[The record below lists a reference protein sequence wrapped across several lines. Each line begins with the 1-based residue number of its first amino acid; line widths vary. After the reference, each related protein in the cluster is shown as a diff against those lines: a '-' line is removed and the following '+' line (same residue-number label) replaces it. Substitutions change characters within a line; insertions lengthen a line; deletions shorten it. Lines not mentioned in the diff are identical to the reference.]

1 MSPLAVAFLIIA
13 IIGVLA
19 LPRRWAAFFLLCAGI
34 YLPTSLSF
42 SLGPFNF
49 YALRLLLTAAIFRV
63 VIRKEGL
70 ANAMHGLDWVMVI
83 WAAAAL
89 SSSLLHDDIGATL
102 VNRSGLVFTT
112 CGTYFMFRAFCRSAD
127 DVIAICRIVAIILIP
142 IAIAMG
148 YERLTGINTFSA
160 FGGVPMPEIRG
171 GSFRARGPFGH
182 SILAGTVG
190 AVSLPLMAP
199 LWKQYRGTS
208 IAGLLACFAM
218 IFSSSSSGPIM
229 SAAFSLA
236 ALLMWPLRYH
246 MRFVRWM
253 VVFFYIAMDMI
264 MKAPAYYL
272 LARIDL
278 TGSSTSWHRAAL
290 IETAIDHWSEW
301 WLAGTDF
308 TRHWMPYGVPWS
320 GNHIDITN
328 HYLRMGVDGGLPLML
343 LFIWVLAKGFSMVGQ
358 TLRQSDN
365 AQSQPSFVVWALG
378 AALFSHAATFMSVSY
393 FDQSVVFFYLTLA
406 TIGLNLIQQEPPPI
420 RQAITL
426 NQYGDGSI
434 VHPFIG
440 ER

>member
-1 MSPLAVAFLIIA
+1 MSPLAVAFLFFA
-13 IIGVLA
+13 MIGVLV
-19 LPRRWAAFFLLCAGI
+19 LPRRWAALSLLCAGC

-49 YALRLLLTAAIFRV
+49 YALRLLLTVAILRA
-63 VIRKEGL
+63 VIRKDGL
-70 ANAMHGLDWVMVI
+70 ANGMHGLDWVMVI
-83 WAAAAL
+83 WATAAL
-89 SSSLLHDDIGATL
+89 TSSLLHDDIAATL

-127 DVIAICRIVAIILIP
+127 DIIAICRIVAIVLIP
-142 IAIAMG
+142 IAIAMV
-148 YERLTGINTFSA
+148 YERFTGINAFSA
-160 FGGVPMPEIRG
+160 FGGVQMSDIRG
-171 GSFRARGPFGH
+171 GSFRAQGPFGH

-199 LWKQYRGTS
+199 LWKPYRGTA
-208 IAGLLACFAM
+208 IFGFLACFSM

-229 SAAFSLA
+229 SGAFSLA

-246 MRFVRWM
+246 MRFVRWAA
-253 VVFFYIAMDMI
+253 VFGYIAMDMV

-301 WLAGTDF
+301 WLAGTDH

-328 HYLRMGVDGGLPLML
+328 HYLRMGVDGGMPLML

-358 TLRQSDN
+358 TLRQSHE
-365 AQSQPSFVVWALG
+365 AQSVPSFVAWALG

-393 FDQSVVFFYLTLA
+393 FDQSVTFLYLTLA
-406 TIGLNLIQQEPPPI
+406 TIGLNLIQQVPPPI
-420 RQAITL
+420 REAITL
-426 NQYGDGSI
+426 NQYRDGSI
-434 VHPFIG
+434 VHPVIG